1 MSRPRCPRR
10 SLTTVGLRRAL
21 LVAGLTV
28 LVCAAEL
35 ALPAASS
42 WLAAAVA
49 LLVAVVARGG
59 AAVRDPAVLDPA
71 VLDPAVR
78 DPAVPR
84 WLLPVRL
91 ALPPCAREDW
101 LAEVASVLDAERQPS
116 ARRSQ
121 ALGFLRGL
129 PATAA
134 TTWWS
139 SRR

>member
-59 AAVRDPAVLDPA
+59 AAVRDPA

>member
-59 AAVRDPAVLDPA
+59 VA

>member
-1 MSRPRCPRR
+1 MSRPRR
-10 SLTTVGLRRAL
+10 SLATVGLRRTV

-35 ALPAASS
+35 ALPAASR

-59 AAVRDPAVLDPA
+59 AAVLDPA
-71 VLDPAVR
+71 VL

-91 ALPPCAREDW
+91 VLPPGAREDW
-101 LAEVASVLDAERQPS
+101 LAEVASVLDAERRPS
-116 ARRSQ
+116 ERRSQ
-121 ALGFLRGL
+121 VLGFLRGL
-129 PATAA
+129 PATAV

>member
-10 SLTTVGLRRAL
+10 SLATVGLRRAL

-59 AAVRDPAVLDPA
+59 AAV
-71 VLDPAVR
+71 LDPAVR

-116 ARRSQ
+116 ARTPTSGPRPRSPTCP
-121 ALGFLRGL
+121 R
-129 PATAA
+129 
-134 TTWWS
+134 
-139 SRR
+139 